1 MGKKMEETYVRRWRN
16 DDLDLICVLWE
27 WEEILENRVWEFEF
41 EWMKWK
47 EGWNAREERERKREL
62 FVCVFVT
69 LENGMVGV
77 GYVSVGLTT
86 CGCTKSWFLTFY
98 LFLFIFLPFS

>member
-47 EGWNAREERERKREL
+47 EGW
-62 FVCVFVT
+62 
-69 LENGMVGV
+69 
-77 GYVSVGLTT
+77 
-86 CGCTKSWFLTFY
+86 
-98 LFLFIFLPFS
+98 